1 MAYKKSTTS
10 EYLDSK
16 GLSDLIKNDN
26 GDLKLILIFGEEDFF
41 IEKEMD
47 IIKKK
52 YLSEGAE
59 QMDYVKLDLAGKEPD
74 IEKIRENLELPAWMS
89 SKRIVV
95 VSDFAIPSDADNFV
109 KLLSSVPDGSIL
121 VFTASKVDK
130 RKKSVMTAFQ
140 KNGVIAELNYLD
152 DDKSIKWISHFL
164 SKSNITIDEE
174 AAGSIVSRCDKSMRL
189 ISSEA
194 NKIMLYCIAS
204 GTSHVDMALVEE
216 ICPPDINGSVF
227 NITDAVGQKDADTAL
242 TILNNLILM
251 KEPTQRI
258 RFMLLRHLKHLIC
271 AKELG
276 NQSEI
281 ASRLKVQPFV
291 AKKLMSQA
299 SRFNM
304 DTLIMLFNECVRED
318 SEIKHGN
325 LDDRKSLESFM
336 ILACGK

>member
-1 MAYKKSTTS
+1 MAYKKNTTS

-41 IEKEMD
+41 IEKEME

-59 QMDYVKLDLAGKEPD
+59 QMDYVKFDMAGKEPD
-74 IEKIRENLELPAWMS
+74 IEKIRENLELPSWLS

-95 VSDFAIPSDADNFV
+95 VADFSIPSDTDEFV
-109 KLLSSVPDGSIL
+109 SLLASVPNGSLL

-130 RKKSVMTAFQ
+130 RKKSVMTAFS
-140 KNGVIAELNYLD
+140 KNGVIAELNYLED
-152 DDKSIKWISHFL
+152 EKSVKWISHVL
-164 SKSNITIDEE
+164 SKSSITIDEE
-174 AAGSIVSRCDKSMRL
+174 AATSIVSRCDKSMRL
-189 ISSEA
+189 ISSET
-194 NKIMLYCIAS
+194 NKILLYCT
-204 GTSHVDMALVEE
+204 GTNTGHVDIGLVEQ
-216 ICPPDINGSVF
+216 ICPPDIGGSVF
-227 NITDAVGQKDADTAL
+227 NITDAVGQKDARTAL
-242 TILNNLILM
+242 DILNNLLMM

-258 RFMLLRHLKHLIC
+258 RFMLMRHLKHLIC

-291 AKKLMSQA
+291 AKKLVSQS

-304 DTLIMLFNECVRED
+304 DALIMLFNECSRED

-325 LDDRKSLESFM
+325 LDDRKSLESFIVM
-336 ILACGK
+336 ACGR

>member
-59 QMDYVKLDLAGKEPD
+59 QMDYVKLDLVGKEPD

-95 VSDFAIPSDADNFV
+95 VSDFAIPSDADDFV

-299 SRFNM
+299 SRFNI

>member
-59 QMDYVKLDLAGKEPD
+59 QMDYVKLDLVGKEPD

-95 VSDFAIPSDADNFV
+95 VSDFAIPSDADDFV

>member
-1 MAYKKSTTS
+1 MAYKKNITS

-16 GLSDLIKNDN
+16 GLSDRIKNDQ
-26 GDLKLILIFGEEDFF
+26 GDLKLILMFGEEDFF
-41 IEKEMD
+41 IEKEME

-52 YLSEGAE
+52 YLSEGSE

-89 SKRIVV
+89 SKRIVT
-95 VSDFAIPSDADNFV
+95 VSDFAIPSDTDDLV
-109 KLLSSVPDGSIL
+109 KLLSSVPDGSLL
-121 VFTASKVDK
+121 VFTAPKIDK
-130 RKKSVMTAFQ
+130 RKKSVVSAFA
-140 KNGVIAELNYLD
+140 KYGVIAELNYLEEE
-152 DDKSIKWISHFL
+152 KSVKWISNFL

-174 AAGSIVSRCDKSMRL
+174 AASSIVSRCDKSMRL

-204 GTSHVDMALVEE
+204 KTSHVDLSLVEE

-227 NITDAVGQKDADTAL
+227 NITDAVGQKDANTAL
-242 TILNNLILM
+242 SILNNLLIM

-276 NQSEI
+276 DQSTI

-291 AKKLMSQA
+291 AKKLVSQA

-304 DTLIMLFNECVRED
+304 DTLIMLFNECIRED

-325 LDDRKSLESFM
+325 LDDRKSLESFI

>member
-1 MAYKKSTTS
+1 MAYKKNTTS

-41 IEKEMD
+41 IEKELE

-52 YLSEGAE
+52 FLSEGAE

-89 SKRIVV
+89 SRRIVL
-95 VSDFAIPSDADNFV
+95 VSEFAVPSDADDLI
-109 KLLSSVPDGSIL
+109 KLLSSVPDGSLL

-130 RKKSVMTAFQ
+130 RKKSVMNAFS
-140 KNGVIAELNYLD
+140 KYGVIAELNYLEEE
-152 DDKSIKWISHFL
+152 KSVKWISHFL
-164 SKSNITIDEE
+164 SKSNITIDVE
-174 AAGSIVSRCDKSMRL
+174 AATSIVSRCDKSMRL
-189 ISSEA
+189 ISSEC

-204 GTSHVDMALVEE
+204 KTSNVDLALVEE

-227 NITDAVGQKDADTAL
+227 NITDAVGQKDANTAL
-242 TILNNLILM
+242 SILNNLLIM

-291 AKKLMSQA
+291 AKKLASQA
-299 SRFNM
+299 SRFSM
-304 DTLIMLFNECVRED
+304 DMLLMLFHECVKED
-318 SEIKHGN
+318 NEIKHGN
-325 LDDRKSLESFM
+325 LDDRKSLESF
-336 ILACGK
+336 IVLACGK

>member
-16 GLSDLIKNDN
+16 GLSDIIKNDK
-26 GDLKLILIFGEEDFF
+26 GDLKLILMFGEEDFF
-41 IEKEMD
+41 IEKEME

-89 SKRIVV
+89 SRRIVV
-95 VSDFAIPSDADNFV
+95 VSDFAIPSDADELV
-109 KLLSSVPDGSIL
+109 RLISSVPEGSLL
-121 VFTASKVDK
+121 VFTAAKVDK
-130 RKKSVMTAFQ
+130 RKKSVMTAFA
-140 KNGVIAELNYLD
+140 KHGVVAELDYLEEE
-152 DDKSIKWISHFL
+152 KSVKWISHFL
-164 SKSNITIDEE
+164 SKCNITIDVE
-174 AAGSIVSRCDKSMRL
+174 AASSIVSRCDKSMRL

-204 GTSHVDMALVEE
+204 KTSNVDLALVEE

-242 TILNNLILM
+242 RILNNLIIM

-271 AKELG
+271 AKDLG
-276 NQSEI
+276 DQTKI

-291 AKKLMSQA
+291 AKKLVSQA

-304 DTLIMLFNECVRED
+304 DTLIMLFNECIRED

-325 LDDRKSLESFM
+325 LDDRKSLESF
-336 ILACGK
+336 IVLACGK

>member
-95 VSDFAIPSDADNFV
+95 VSDFAIPSDADDFV

-299 SRFNM
+299 SRFNI